1 MLINSWLNEKIGLI
15 IENNV
20 YFCVMARKKTKEI
33 QIATLNNINIDELC
47 NKHIQRVSM
56 PNMLNA
62 DDVFIA
68 MGVPAQPVYGE
79 KPTNI
84 PKGNTLYPKYIAL
97 IHVLIMRCRASK
109 QGVCHISAELLQDV
123 FGNHYPDML
132 ITLSFEGLISIGD
145 YEVGKKTRYYSLLP
159 QHWKYVTYTSTK
171 NIKVIEYIN
180 RIDVEYI
187 NNQQIKN
194 YKEDDFTIRYNN
206 SLSLNEL
213 ILSNNAID
221 YINSRN
227 DLNPQQYH
235 YYIGKIEEF
244 NTWDKKITSIDDNG
258 RIYHYFTNL
267 PKSLK
272 SFFSIKLE
280 IDISNSH
287 PLLFSKFIID
297 YYKISNNILY
307 DLLFNIDF
315 IEVYNSHYS
324 TQELHKILKDK
335 NIDAPHIPI
344 DVLLYIWDVSKG
356 TFWNSLTAYF
366 EGVERGEVK
375 QQLFAQV
382 FYANTLTMRNK
393 AFGKV
398 FKEHYPN
405 VWKVIKGIK
414 WDCINDEEGV
424 KLPCQMMQLE
434 SSIFRGILNECYNR
448 GWNVFN
454 IHDSIVVPDAEVNEG
469 VTAEELTAIIKDEYK
484 KYGLHPSVSTK

>member
-1 MLINSWLNEKIGLI
+1 M
-15 IENNV
+15 

-68 MGVPAQPVYGE
+68 TGVQSQPVYAE
-79 KPTNI
+79 KTTTI
-84 PKGNTLYPKYIAL
+84 PKVNTLYPKYIAL
-97 IHVLIMRCRASK
+97 IHTIIMRCRASK
-109 QGVCHISAELLQDV
+109 KGVCYISAELLQDV
-123 FGNHYPDML
+123 LGNHYQDML

-145 YEVGKKTRYYSLLP
+145 YELGKKTRYYCLLP
-159 QHWKYVTYTSTK
+159 QHWEYVTYTSTK
-171 NIKVIEYIN
+171 NIKVIDYIN
-180 RIDVEYI
+180 RLDIEYI

-194 YKEDDFTIRYNN
+194 YKEDGFTIKYNK
-206 SLSLNEL
+206 SLSLINL
-213 ILSNNAID
+213 ISSNDAIT
-221 YINSRN
+221 YINKRN

-235 YYIGKIEEF
+235 YYIGRIKEF
-244 NTWDKKITSIDDNG
+244 STWNKTITSIDDNG

-272 SFFSIKLE
+272 SFFNIKIEL
-280 IDISNSH
+280 DISNSH

-297 YYKISNNILY
+297 YYNISNNILY
-307 DLLFNIDF
+307 NLLFNIDL
-315 IEVYNSHYS
+315 IELYNYHYS
-324 TQELHKILKDK
+324 TQELYKILKDK
-335 NIDAPHIPI
+335 NIDVPHIPI
-344 DVLLYIWDVSKG
+344 DVLLYIWHVSKG
-356 TFWNSLTAYF
+356 TFWGSLTAYF

-382 FYANTLTMRNK
+382 FYSNTLTMRNK

-405 VWKVIKGIK
+405 VWKVIKSVK

-454 IHDSIVVPDAEVNEG
+454 IHDSIVVPDAVVNNDII
-469 VTAEELTAIIKDEYK
+469 VEELTSIIKEEYK
-484 KYGLHPSVSTK
+484 KYELYPSVSTK

>member
-1 MLINSWLNEKIGLI
+1 M
-15 IENNV
+15 

-47 NKHIQRVSM
+47 NKHIQRVGM

-84 PKGNTLYPKYIAL
+84 PKFNTLYPKYIAL

-109 QGVCHISAELLQDV
+109 HGVCYISAELLQDV
-123 FGNHYPDML
+123 FGNCYRDML

-145 YEVGKKTRYYSLLP
+145 YEVAKKTRYYSLLP
-159 QHWKYVTYTSTK
+159 QHWEHVTYTSTK

-187 NNQQIKN
+187 NNQQNKN
-194 YKEDDFTIRYNN
+194 YEEDDFIIKYNN
-206 SLSLNEL
+206 SLSLIEL
-213 ILSNNAID
+213 ISSDNAID
-221 YINSRN
+221 YINSRK
-227 DLNPQQYH
+227 DLNAQQYH
-235 YYIGKIEEF
+235 YYIGKIDEF

-258 RIYHYFTNL
+258 RIYQYFTNL

-272 SFFSIKLE
+272 SFFNIKIEL
-280 IDISNSH
+280 DVSNSH

-297 YYKISNNILY
+297 HYNISNNILY
-307 DLLFNIDF
+307 NLLFNIDI
-315 IEVYNSHYS
+315 IELYNYHYS
-324 TQELHKILKDK
+324 TQELCKILKDR
-335 NIDAPHIPI
+335 NIDVPRIPI
-344 DVLLYIWDVSKG
+344 DVLLYLCHVSRG
-356 TFWNSLTAYF
+356 TFWDSLTAYF
-366 EGVERGEVK
+366 DGVERGEVK

-382 FYANTLTMRNK
+382 FYSNTLTMRNK
-393 AFGKV
+393 EFGKV
-398 FKEHYPN
+398 FKQHYPN
-405 VWKVIKGIK
+405 IWKVIKGIK

-434 SSIFRGILNECYNR
+434 SSIFRGILNECYCR

-454 IHDSIVVPDAEVNEG
+454 IHDSIVVPDAEVNEC

-484 KYGLHPSVSTK
+484 KYGLYPSVSTK